1 MAPLR
6 GSQLVLQNPYQD
18 LKIISDQKDHRPSV
32 IYYSSFDFII
42 TDIIGVKFIK
52 KYLGSDYDHQ
62 VECKLR
68 VLDSFGTDE
77 ILNRKN
83 CSIEPND
90 YGKLGLNLK
99 QFWTFYPHNKPGFGY
114 TRKAAISY
122 SQLSR
127 GAERYNF
134 KEYIKT

>member
-1 MAPLR
+1 MF
-6 GSQLVLQNPYQD
+6 QNPYQD
-18 LKIISDQKDHRPSV
+18 LKIISNPKDHRPSD
-32 IYYSSFDFII
+32 YSSFDFII

-83 CSIEPND
+83 CTIEPND
-90 YGKLGLNLK
+90 YGKIGLNLK
-99 QFWTFYPHNKPGFGY
+99 QFWRFYPHNKPGFGY
-114 TRKAAISY
+114 T
-122 SQLSR
+122 
-127 GAERYNF
+127 
-134 KEYIKT
+134 